1 MEQWAVC
8 HGFSCNRVSNNEV
21 FKVIAVLMIKGI
33 WIIHALRGKYEVF
46 SVLWYALLQYT
57 R

>member
-1 MEQWAVC
+1 MFLNQSSATK
-8 HGFSCNRVSNNEV
+8 VSNTEM

-33 WIIHALRGKYEVF
+33 WITHALWGKYEVF